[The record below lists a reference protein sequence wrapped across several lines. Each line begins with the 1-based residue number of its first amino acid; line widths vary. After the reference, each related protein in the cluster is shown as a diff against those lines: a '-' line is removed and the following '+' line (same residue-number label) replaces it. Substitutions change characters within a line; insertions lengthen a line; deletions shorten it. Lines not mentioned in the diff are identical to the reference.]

1 MDEPAS
7 FAERLRSE
15 IEASE
20 RRIQQLREEKLQDFD
35 LLKARHDRC
44 DRESERLVEEIILPR
59 MQELVSA
66 FGKTEFLERDSRDQ
80 TTLVLKF
87 PHSARFPARTTLRMS
102 IAHDQEIKK
111 ILIHYDL
118 EILPIF
124 IQYNKHA
131 QLEVPLDSIDDQKI
145 ASWVEDRL
153 LEFTK
158 TYLELEFA
166 DQYQKANVVTEPV
179 AGLRVSKLIC
189 EADCEYQG
197 HRYYFLTE
205 ENKEQFLQDPSRY
218 VLTETIK
225 RPQGKEKQKQ

>member
-1 MDEPAS
+1 MDE
-7 FAERLRSE
+7 FQGFVGRLQSE

-20 RRIQQLREEKLQDFD
+20 RRIQDLRKEKLQDFE
-35 LLKARHDRC
+35 LLKTRHEKS
-44 DRESERLVEEIILPR
+44 DRESQRIIEEIILPR
-59 MQELVSA
+59 MQQLVSV
-66 FGKTEFLERDSRDQ
+66 FGKSEFLERDSRDL

-87 PHSARFPARTTLRMS
+87 PHTPRFPARTTLRMS
-102 IAHDQEIKK
+102 LAHDQEIKK
-111 ILIHYDL
+111 LLVHYDL

-131 QLEVPLDSIDDQKI
+131 QLEIPLDSIDDQKI

-197 HRYYFLTE
+197 HRYYFLTK
-205 ENKEQFLQDPSRY
+205 ENKEQFLKDPAQY
-218 VLTETIK
+218 VLTETV
-225 RPQGKEKQKQ
+225 KEPTSDDK